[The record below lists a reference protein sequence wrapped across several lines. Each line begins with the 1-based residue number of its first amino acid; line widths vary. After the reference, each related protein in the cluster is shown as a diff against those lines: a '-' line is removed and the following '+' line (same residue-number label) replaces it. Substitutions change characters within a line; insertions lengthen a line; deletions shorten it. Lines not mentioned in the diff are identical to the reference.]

1 VYHFGTAKELAMKRR
16 AVIALAALLPLAGCA
31 TPYGYSPGA
40 WAYYDGDYDSGQ
52 EGYDRPIIYY
62 GESAQGLPYDN
73 SSYGAPA
80 SGQVYGNVYS
90 GAPVYAQSYAYD
102 GDQAYS
108 EPDSDGH
115 AKLRHMSR
123 CHCRPAHATPPAQHD
138 PAWYSTYY
146 TIG

>member
-1 VYHFGTAKELAMKRR
+1 VYHSGTAKEPAMKRLV
-16 AVIALAALLPLAGCA
+16 VIALAALLPLAGCA

-40 WAYYDGDYDSGQ
+40 WAYNDSDYDSGQ

-90 GAPVYAQSYAYD
+90 GAPVYAQSDAFY
-102 GDQAYS
+102 GDQAYG
-108 EPDSDGH
+108 DGH
-115 AKLRHMSR
+115 AKPRHISR
-123 CHCRPAHATPPAQHD
+123 CHCRPAPAHAAPPAQHD